1 LTAIDWTDPL
11 IVNQVN
17 DLHRRGWAVL
27 RNVFS
32 PEEMTGH
39 RELLRDYISSTQAKS
54 PGAIDAMPF
63 AAARALASSPAASGS
78 ARRAP
83 TGNKPAYSLADAP
96 AEVAAF
102 VRSAW
107 LGEIA
112 ARFLGVEALRVLHFA
127 GFIKPGGGPP
137 TPLHQDLSY
146 IPLDTDKV
154 ISIWI
159 PLTEL
164 TPEMAPLVFA
174 EGSHLH
180 GYLDNPL
187 AGAERFPLVQNGAMR
202 AGDVSLHLGW
212 TLHGALK
219 NSSEKTRESFAIC
232 YFADGARIEKRAGG
246 PFIQNI
252 LNSCFPGIAPG
263 QLARG
268 PLNPI
273 IYSRRDAESE
283 GARAYRA
290 GESRVKGEG

>member
-1 LTAIDWTDPL
+1 LTDINWTDPL
-11 IVNQVN
+11 IVSQVN
-17 DLHRRGWAVL
+17 ELHRRGWVVL

-32 PEEMTGH
+32 PDEMSGH
-39 RELLRDYISSTQAKS
+39 RALLRDYISSTQAKR
-54 PGAIDAMPF
+54 PDAMDAAPF
-63 AAARALASSPAASGS
+63 ASAGDSAPAPAASS
-78 ARRAP
+78 ASSRATAP
-83 TGNKPAYSLADAP
+83 ANKPAYSLADAP
-96 AEVAAF
+96 AEVAAL
-102 VRSAW
+102 VRSAR

-112 ARFLGVEALRVLHFA
+112 ARCLGVEALRVLHFA

-180 GYLDNPL
+180 GYLDDPL
-187 AGAERFPLVQNGAMR
+187 GGAERFPLIQNGAME

-219 NSSEKTRESFAIC
+219 NSSVRTREAFAIC
-232 YFADGARIEKRAGG
+232 YFADGARIERREGG
-246 PFIQNI
+246 TFIQNI
-252 LNSCFPGIAPG
+252 FHSCFPGLAPG
-263 QLARG
+263 ELAEG
-268 PLNPI
+268 PLNPVV
-273 IYSRRDAESE
+273 YSRRD
-283 GARAYRA
+283 G
-290 GESRVKGEG
+290 

>member
-1 LTAIDWTDPL
+1 MTVINWTDRF
-11 IVNQVN
+11 IINQVKE
-17 DLHRRGWAVL
+17 LHRRGWCVL
-27 RNVFS
+27 RNVFA
-32 PEEMTGH
+32 PDEMAGH
-39 RELLRDYISSTQAKS
+39 RALLLDYIASTQAKS
-54 PGAIDAMPF
+54 PNAMDATPF
-63 AAARALASSPAASGS
+63 AATGDAGVVPAT
-78 ARRAP
+78 RRGQVAAAP
-83 TGNKPAYSLADAP
+83 ANKPAYSLADAP

-102 VRSAW
+102 VRSAR

-112 ARFLGVEALRVLHFA
+112 VRALGVEALRVLHFA

-159 PLTEL
+159 PLTDI

-180 GYLDNPL
+180 GYLDDPL
-187 AGAERFPLVQNGAMR
+187 GGAEQFPLVQNGAMK

-219 NSSEKTRESFAIC
+219 NSSAQTREAFAIC
-232 YFADGARIEKRAGG
+232 YFADGARIERREGG

-252 LNSCFPGIAPG
+252 LNSCFPGLAPG
-263 QLARG
+263 QLAEG

-273 IYSRRDAESE
+273 VYSRRKDSGARGVEAAESM
-283 GARAYRA
+283 
-290 GESRVKGEG
+290 ES

>member
-1 LTAIDWTDPL
+1 MIAINRTDPL
-11 IVNQVN
+11 IVSQVEE
-17 DLHRRGWAVL
+17 LHRRGWVVL

-32 PEEMTGH
+32 ADEMSGH
-39 RELLRDYISSTQAKS
+39 RALLRDYISSTQAKR
-54 PGAIDAMPF
+54 ADAMDATPF
-63 AAARALASSPAASGS
+63 ASAGDPARAPAAAAASSGAPAPAS
-78 ARRAP
+78 
-83 TGNKPAYSLADAP
+83 KPAYSLADAP

-102 VRSAW
+102 VRSAR

-112 ARFLGVEALRVLHFA
+112 ARCLGVEALRVLHFA

-180 GYLDNPL
+180 GCLDDPL
-187 AGAERFPLVQNGAMR
+187 GGAGRFPLVQSGAMA

-219 NSSEKTRESFAIC
+219 NSSARTREAFAIC
-232 YFADGARIEKRAGG
+232 YFADGARIERREGG

-252 LNSCFPGIAPG
+252 LNSCFPGLAPG
-263 QLARG
+263 QLAEG
-268 PLNPI
+268 PLNPVV
-273 IYSRRDAESE
+273 YSRRD
-283 GARAYRA
+283 G
-290 GESRVKGEG
+290 